1 MLAVWG
7 QLEQQHQ
14 LAVGAAVGLALLV
27 AALLSL
33 KPKAKP
39 ALDSTKWQKFK
50 LVDKIVISPNT
61 AIPPPQADPLPDSYR
76 FALPRGQ
83 VLGLPIGQ
91 HVSVSA
97 TINGKL
103 VQRSY
108 TPTSSDDDIGFF
120 DLLIKVRPR
129 PPSFSF
135 SSRSKEP
142 GKLTML
148 ELASSQSYPTGNI
161 SRHFSEL
168 KVGDYVDVK
177 GPKGQMRYSP
187 EFANKIGMI
196 AGGTGITPMLVRRLA
211 RATSCLNA
219 PLQFLTLLSP
229 RSLSLSLFQ
238 QIIRAALK
246 NPLDKTQLS
255 LIYANVSFEDILLKA
270 ELDRLASE
278 HPEQFKV
285 YYVLNNPPEGWT
297 GGVGFVN
304 SEMIGKHLPGHAEN
318 SKMLLCGPPP
328 MMGAMKAVLLNDYK
342 WPAPKTISKMGDP
355 VFLF

>member
-1 MLAVWG
+1 MPAVWS
-7 QLEQQHQ
+7 QLDQQHQ

-39 ALDSTKWQKFK
+39 ALDSAKWQKFK

-61 AIPPPQADPLPDSYR
+61 AIYR

-120 DLLIKVRPR
+120 DLLIK
-129 PPSFSF
+129 
-135 SSRSKEP
+135 
-142 GKLTML
+142 
-148 ELASSQSYPTGNI
+148 SYPTGNI
-161 SRHFSEL
+161 SKHFSEL

-196 AGGTGITPMLVRRLA
+196 AGGTGITPML
-211 RATSCLNA
+211 
-219 PLQFLTLLSP
+219 
-229 RSLSLSLFQ
+229 

-246 NPLDKTQLS
+246 NPRDKTQLS
-255 LIYANVSFEDILLKA
+255 LIYANVSHEDILLKA

-285 YYVLNNPPEGWT
+285 YYVLNQPPEGWT

-304 SEMIGKHLPGHAEN
+304 SEMIGKHLPAHADD

-328 MMGAMKAVLLNDYK
+328 MMAAMKTVLLNDYK